1 MNLSLVSITLLLA
14 LCKAEADPESR
25 GLHRGQGGRPFSAEE
40 LQAKIDAKCLNF
52 ECNGDDAETLKDTC
66 TFEALE
72 RPTIAGLEADEIANA
87 RAEFRAKLKEGRGK
101 VMKCACC
108 ADKSAEEILAAFPE
122 GVRPFGG
129 GGRPGMG
136 GGAGRPGG
144 QGGSGSRPD
153 IEAILEAKCDDF
165 KAEGKCDVPE
175 EPECTRFDAMAAN
188 TRGGRRQNLLFCG
201 CCRGD

>member
-14 LCKAEADPESR
+14 LCKAEADPKSR

-40 LQAKIDAKCLNF
+40 LQAKIDAKCLNNF

-72 RPTIAGLEADEIANA
+72 RPVTTGLDADEIADA
-87 RAEFRAKLKEGRGK
+87 RAEFRAKMKENRVK
-101 VMKCACC
+101 VMTCACC
-108 ADKSAEEILAAFPE
+108 ADMSAEEILAAFPE

-136 GGAGRPGG
+136 GGAGRLPAPCAPRWCFGCG
-144 QGGSGSRPD
+144 ALGSCTCAASSR
-153 IEAILEAKCDDF
+153 
-165 KAEGKCDVPE
+165 
-175 EPECTRFDAMAAN
+175 R
-188 TRGGRRQNLLFCG
+188 
-201 CCRGD
+201 